1 MDFIENIR
9 EIHIGKII
17 ERKLAEK
24 SMTKTELADKIS
36 KERSTVYDIFDRKS
50 VDTELLIDISKA
62 LDYDF
67 IRNIYYGEKTS
78 PTIFVAVKM
87 EEDELKNLHLPN
99 EFVRLVKNK
108 K

>member
-9 EIHIGKII
+9 DIHIGTII
-17 ERKLAEK
+17 QGKLTEK
-24 SMTKTELADKIS
+24 SMTKTELADRIN

-50 VDTELLIDISKA
+50 IDIELLIDISKA

-67 IRNIYYGEKTS
+67 LRNVYFKEQTVHTIHISIKT
-78 PTIFVAVKM
+78 
-87 EEDELKNLHLPN
+87 EEDVLKNIDLLK
-99 EFVRLVKNK
+99 ELICYVRNK